1 MKQNLLMTGLTS
13 KRQYWETPPEIFNPL
28 NDEFDFTL
36 DPCAEPETAK
46 CKKYFT
52 IHENGLYQDWSKDVV
67 FCNPPYGKNVDK
79 WIIKSILESKKG
91 ATVVMLLKADTSTKR
106 FHDIIQPNAK
116 EIRFL
121 RGRVKFLINGKRQT
135 NPTFASMVVI
145 FKPTA

>member
-1 MKQNLLMTGLTS
+1 MKQNPLMTGLTS

-28 NDEFDFTL
+28 NDEFNFTL

-52 IHENGLYQDWSKDVV
+52 IHENGRKDVV

-145 FKPTA
+145 FKNT

>member
-145 FKPTA
+145 FKNT

>member
-28 NDEFDFTL
+28 NDEFNFTL

-79 WIIKSILESKKG
+79 WIIKSILESRKG

-106 FHDIIQPNAK
+106 FHDIIQPNAA